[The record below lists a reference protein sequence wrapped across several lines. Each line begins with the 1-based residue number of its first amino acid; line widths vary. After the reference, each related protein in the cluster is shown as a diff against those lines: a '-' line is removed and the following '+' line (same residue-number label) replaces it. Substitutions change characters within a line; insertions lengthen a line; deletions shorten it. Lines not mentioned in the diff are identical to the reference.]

1 MDISILGYIIA
12 GILFLGL
19 IFMIGIFSYTVI
31 SIFLAM
37 IAQCISFL
45 FKLIWDI
52 TYLTIISPFYIL
64 FNLFKLCTNPKEF
77 IKNFLIKAPFLGEQS
92 RKNKEREEYLNTLT
106 PNERE
111 KSIRYSNYINRCAL
125 INHKLSM
132 SPVGSVSWE
141 KLQNEKKQ
149 FFESL
154 PEDER
159 HNVEYLDN
167 ELIKRENEY
176 NKLVEEE
183 EWLRYYKKKYN

>member
-19 IFMIGIFSYTVI
+19 IFMVGIFSCTVI

-77 IKNFLIKAPFLGEQS
+77 IKNFLIKAPFF
-92 RKNKEREEYLNTLT
+92 R
-106 PNERE
+106 
-111 KSIRYSNYINRCAL
+111 
-125 INHKLSM
+125 
-132 SPVGSVSWE
+132 
-141 KLQNEKKQ
+141 
-149 FFESL
+149 
-154 PEDER
+154 
-159 HNVEYLDN
+159 
-167 ELIKRENEY
+167 
-176 NKLVEEE
+176 
-183 EWLRYYKKKYN
+183 